1 MCAPE
6 KAQKHLNLNGSQ
18 SMGENGSAW
27 VEVSKHLVDRVIDIY
42 MVVIWHIFLARA
54 GMQSTFF
61 GTFL

>member
-1 MCAPE
+1 
-6 KAQKHLNLNGSQ
+6 
-18 SMGENGSAW
+18 MGENGSAW